1 MLGQR
6 LKIFTDHKNVTYKCF
21 NNYCLLQGRLILEEY
36 GPYIQYILGD
46 KSITED
52 AISRLPKEGI
62 QTSTYESKYTTEI
75 MSGLYDINKLPEGNF
90 PLSFKIMDLYQHK
103 DPYLQAKLKSAK
115 YQNGY
120 LCGDFNTT

>member
-1 MLGQR
+1 MILLGQR

-21 NNYCLLQGRLILEEY
+21 NNYCLLQWRLILEEY

-90 PLSFKIMDLYQHK
+90 PLSFKVLD
-103 DPYLQAKLKSAK
+103 
-115 YQNGY
+115 
-120 LCGDFNTT
+120 